1 MSDLRPY
8 ILVASLLVGAGCSQA
23 QVAAT
28 PGDWQTDA
36 PGKTRRI
43 APADLPAPLATRPAA
58 SLAAT
63 TPRPVGM
70 ALKTLP
76 GFIAA
81 PFAKL
86 DRPRQIRVAPNGDVF
101 VAETDAGQI
110 SVLRAAPGAATPSV
124 NQVYATGLDGPF
136 GIAFYPAG
144 PAPQW
149 LYVAN
154 NNAVVRFAYQA
165 GDLKARGAPQIVVA
179 KLADTTGG
187 HVTRDVAFTADGA
200 AMLVSV
206 GSGSN
211 IADGMPAKTP
221 AELAAWTAAHAKG
234 AAWGRETDRADVL
247 TFDPQGGARGVAATG
262 LRNCVSLAIN
272 PVRGDPWCVVNER
285 DMLGDDLP
293 PDYATRVRPGAFYG
307 WPWYYIGAH
316 EDPRLKGQRLDLA
329 DKITVPDVLLQPHS
343 APLGIAFYTA
353 KTGAAAFPAEYR
365 GDAFVA
371 LHGSWNRARRTGYKV
386 VRLKLDHGVPTGGYE
401 DFVTGFVVDDKTI
414 YGRPV
419 GVGVAN
425 DGALLVT
432 DDAGDTVWRVAY
444 DAAKIGRK

>member
-8 ILVASLLVGAGCSQA
+8 ILAASLLAAAGCSQA

-36 PGKTRRI
+36 PGKARLIT
-43 APADLPAPLATRPAA
+43 PADLAAPLATRPAA
-58 SLAAT
+58 ALAAT
-63 TPRPVGM
+63 APRPVGM
-70 ALKTLP
+70 TLKTLP
-76 GFIAA
+76 GFVAA

-86 DRPRQIRVAPNGDVF
+86 DHPRQIRVAPNGDIF

-110 SVLRAAPGAATPSV
+110 SLLRAAPGSAAPSV

-144 PAPQW
+144 SNPQW

-187 HVTRDVAFTADGA
+187 HVTRDLAFTADDA

-211 IADGMPAKTP
+211 VADDMPTKTP
-221 AELAAWTAAHAKG
+221 SDLAAWTADHAKG

-247 TFDPQGGARGVAATG
+247 MFSPQGGERGVAATG

-293 PDYATRVRPGAFYG
+293 PDYATRVRLGAFYG
-307 WPWYYIGAH
+307 WPWYYIGNH
-316 EDPRLKGQRLDLA
+316 EDPRLKGQRPDLA

-343 APLGIAFYTA
+343 APLGIAFYGA

-401 DFVTGFVVDDKTI
+401 DFVTGFVIDDKTI

-419 GVGVAN
+419 GVAVAG

-444 DAAKIGRK
+444 DAAKIGAK

>member
-1 MSDLRPY
+1 MPNTTFLP
-8 ILVASLLVGAGCSQA
+8 IIAAAVAMAGCGRAQA
-23 QVAAT
+23 A

-36 PGKTRRI
+36 PGTLRHI
-43 APADLPAPLATRPAA
+43 APTDLPAPMATRPAA
-58 SLAAT
+58 AVAAT
-63 TPRPVGM
+63 TPRPAGM
-70 ALKTLP
+70 TLKTLP
-76 GFIAA
+76 GFTAL

-86 DRPRQIRVAPNGDVF
+86 DRPRQIRVAPNGDIF

-110 SVLRAAPGAATPSV
+110 SVLRAAPGAANPSRT
-124 NQVYATGLDGPF
+124 QVFASGLTGPF

-144 PAPQW
+144 PDPRW
-149 LYVAN
+149 VYVAN
-154 NNAVVRFAYQA
+154 NNAVVRFAYQS
-165 GDLKARGAPQIVVA
+165 GDMTARGPAETIVA

-187 HVTRDVAFTADGA
+187 HVTRDIAFTADGA

-211 IADGMPAKTP
+211 VADGMPTKTP
-221 AELAAWTAAHAKG
+221 QDLAVWTASHATG
-234 AAWGRETDRADVL
+234 AAWGRETDRADL
-247 TFDPQGGARGVAATG
+247 LMFDPQGGNRGVAATG

-293 PDYATRVRPGAFYG
+293 PDYATRVRLKAFYG
-307 WPWYYIGAH
+307 WPWYYIGGH
-316 EDPRLKGQRLDLA
+316 EDPRLKGQRPDLA
-329 DKITVPDVLLQPHS
+329 GKVTVPDVLLQPHS
-343 APLGIAFYTA
+343 APLGITFYGV
-353 KTGAAAFPAEYR
+353 KSGVSAFPADYR

-401 DFVTGFVVDDKTI
+401 DFVTGFVVDDHNVW
-414 YGRPV
+414 GRPV
-419 GVGVAN
+419 GVAVAK

-444 DAAKIGRK
+444 GAAKVATK